1 MRIGVDLGGTKIEVA
16 VLDAAGQEIARQRT
30 PTPHGDYDGT
40 VRAIADLVRAV
51 GAKTG
56 AQGPVGMGVPCAI
69 SAKTGLIKTSNATF
83 LVGHAIDKDLAAAL
97 GRKVRMENDANC
109 FALAETIDGAAK
121 GVQCVF
127 GAILGTGVGAGIVM
141 GNKVFSGNTGIAG
154 EWGHNPLPWPEA
166 HEFPGPRCYCGRH
179 GCMERYVSGTA
190 FAADHAARTG
200 RMLKGEEIVA
210 AMRAGDAEA
219 RTTYDRY
226 TRSLARG
233 LAVIANVLDPN
244 AFVLGGGMSN
254 VDEIYRDLPGLMRP
268 HVLSDEFDTPI
279 LKPVH
284 GDSAGVRGAAWL
296 WGDDPDATHTP

>member
-1 MRIGVDLGGTKIEVA
+1 
-16 VLDAAGQEIARQRT
+16 
-30 PTPHGDYDGT
+30 
-40 VRAIADLVRAV
+40 
-51 GAKTG
+51 
-56 AQGPVGMGVPCAI
+56 
-69 SAKTGLIKTSNATF
+69 
-83 LVGHAIDKDLAAAL
+83 
-97 GRKVRMENDANC
+97 
-109 FALAETIDGAAK
+109 
-121 GVQCVF
+121 
-127 GAILGTGVGAGIVM
+127 M

-166 HEFPGPRCYCGRH
+166 HEFPGPRCYCGRY

-200 RMLKGEEIVA
+200 RMLKGEEIVT

-226 TRSLARG
+226 ARSLARG

-254 VDEIYRDLPGLMRP
+254 VDEIYRDLPRLMRP

-296 WGDDPDATHTP
+296 WGDDSDATHTP